1 MHKER
6 FNQTSHRLRS
16 NPPNTMKYTY
26 MLNMDNDRAESCDVI
41 VKFNTNDELEFDGFT
56 SIVSEPPLYSDD
68 LAYLEEWVIQG
79 RERWEP
85 MGTFS
90 HTNRERM

>member
-1 MHKER
+1 MHQER

-26 MLNMDNDRAESCDVI
+26 MLNMDNDKAESCDVI
-41 VKFNTNDELEFDGFT
+41 VKFTTNDALEFDGFT
-56 SIVSEPPLYSDD
+56 SMVSEPPLYSDD

>member
-1 MHKER
+1 MHQEG
-6 FNQTSHRLRS
+6 FNRTGHRLRS
-16 NPPNTMKYTY
+16 NPPNTMNYTY
-26 MLNMDNDRAESCDVI
+26 MLNMDNDKAESCDVV
-41 VKFNTNDELEFDGFT
+41 VKFTANDASEFDGFI

-79 RERWEP
+79 KEQWEP
-85 MGTFS
+85 TGTFS

>member
-1 MHKER
+1 MHQER
-6 FNQTSHRLRS
+6 FNRTSHRLRS
-16 NPPNTMKYTY
+16 NPPNIMNYTY
-26 MLNMDNDRAESCDVI
+26 MLNMDNDKAESCDVI
-41 VKFNTNDELEFDGFT
+41 VKFNTNDSLEFDGFT